1 MHTENE
7 EVTSKMARKEI
18 LFFSAILL
26 LGFLDWLTTVSG
38 VMFFGAVEANPLIAG
53 LTQSSMLLFSAT
65 KLTAVIITGLAF
77 YKAIAL
83 SRPANKGWH
92 FTNNFVSGG
101 GIMIVI
107 MLTVVVAN
115 NLSVICKI

>member
-1 MHTENE
+1 VNADKED
-7 EVTSKMARKEI
+7 VTSKMARKEI
-18 LFFSAILL
+18 KFLSAIIL

-38 VMFFGAVEANPLIAG
+38 VMFFGAVEGNPLIAG
-53 LTQSSMLLFSAT
+53 LTQSSMMLFSVT
-65 KLTAVIITGLAF
+65 KLAAVVITGLAF

-83 SRPANKGWH
+83 SKPANNNWH

-101 GIMIVI
+101 GIMVVL